1 MHLPIDL
8 IARETASIDTTYNIV
23 AVLIVAL
30 VVLAISG
37 YFCFEAFTG
46 KRRRRWGITSA
57 VSLALVFVA
66 PLGMLAFADTIRGAD
81 PADTAAVDQIAAD
94 LGISD
99 SIVLRVGDAAVTG
112 DSDDDQ
118 QIVAAVGEAFVPVG
132 ETGAVVVA
140 TVDDDQVQYRLEAVI
155 GE

>member
-1 MHLPIDL
+1 MRIPIDL
-8 IARETASIDTTYNIV
+8 IARETASIDTTYTV
-23 AVLIVAL
+23 VGVLVVML
-30 VVLAISG
+30 VVLAIAG

-66 PLGMLAFADTIRGAD
+66 PLGIAFADTIRGAD

-132 ETGAVVVA
+132 ETGSVVVA
-140 TVDDDQVQYRLEAVI
+140 TVDGDQVQYRIEAII